1 MKRLHGLALSDVS
14 RAAVAAEIR
23 TIANERGAT
32 TANRARGSLS
42 AFFRWAIG
50 EGLCDANPVV
60 GTNQHEENG
69 PRERAL
75 NDAEAATVFLACPEN
90 DYGRIV
96 RLLMLT
102 GCRREEIGSL
112 QWSEID
118 LEAETITLP
127 PERTKN
133 GQEHVVPLSDAA
145 LAILKSI
152 PRRDRV
158 HVFGIGTGGYAGWS
172 KGKTNIDKV
181 ANLKAPW
188 TVHDL
193 RRTVRTGL
201 GMLGVL
207 PHVAEAV
214 LNHLPAKLIRTYDRN
229 TYAAE
234 KKAALDAWAN
244 HLAAIISPTGKA
256 VAVRA
261 VAVEGVGAEKPRAAF
276 AERLAGAGR
285 QSRLH

>member
-1 MKRLHGLALSDVS
+1 M
-14 RAAVAAEIR
+14 
-23 TIANERGAT
+23 
-32 TANRARGSLS
+32 
-42 AFFRWAIG
+42 
-50 EGLCDANPVV
+50 V

-69 PRERAL
+69 PRERSL
-75 NDAEAATVFLACPEN
+75 SDAEAATVFLACPEN

-118 LEAETITLP
+118 FEAGTITLP
-127 PERTKN
+127 PDRTKN

-152 PRRDRV
+152 PRRDRI

-172 KGKTNIDKV
+172 KGKVNIDKV
-181 ANLKAPW
+181 AKLQAPW

-201 GMLGVL
+201 GMLGVF

-229 TYAAE
+229 SYAAE

-244 HLAAIISPTGKA
+244 HLEAIISPTGKA
-256 VAVRA
+256 IAVR
-261 VAVEGVGAEKPRAAF
+261 VIAVEGAEAEKPRAAF
-276 AERLAGAGR
+276 AKRLAGAGR
-285 QSRLH
+285 QMS